1 MNARIAITA
10 LGMVTL
16 VGLTGCSSSCGRS
29 EPAPTATPTPSPA
42 GASGGAADAARTVL
56 MDSVV
61 LGHSLS
67 PDGTVST
74 PGTTFVQGE
83 PFFVALKVSAISPG
97 TEVKLSWYGPSGT
110 GEGDDQ
116 LVVPPGATVVNF
128 RAKDTSSW
136 PSGTH
141 RLEIWVGGAK
151 VGEKPFTITSS
162 GSPAAASS
170 PR

>member
-29 EPAPTATPTPSPA
+29 EPAATATPTPSPA
-42 GASGGAADAARTVL
+42 SVASSGAADAARTVL

-61 LGHSLS
+61 FGHSLS
-67 PDGTVST
+67 PDGSVSA
-74 PGTTFVQGE
+74 PGTTFAQGE

-128 RAKDTSSW
+128 RSKDTATW
-136 PSGTH
+136 PPGPH
-141 RLEIWVGGAK
+141 RVEIWAGGAK
-151 VGEKPFTITSS
+151 VGEKTFTIT
-162 GSPAAASS
+162 

>member
-10 LGMVTL
+10 LGVVTL

-29 EPAPTATPTPSPA
+29 EPAATATPTPSPA
-42 GASGGAADAARTVL
+42 GPASSGGAADAARAVL

-67 PDGTVST
+67 PDGTVSA
-74 PGTTFVQGE
+74 PGTTFAQGE
-83 PFFVALKVSAISPG
+83 PFFVALKVSSISPG

-128 RAKDTSSW
+128 RTKDTAAW
-136 PSGTH
+136 APGTH
-141 RLEIWVGGAK
+141 RVEIWAGGAK
-151 VGEKPFTITSS
+151 VGEKTFTITSS
-162 GSPAAASS
+162 RSPSE
-170 PR
+170 